1 MGYRSR
7 TEIVGQILKVAIGSG
22 GATKTKIM
30 YEAFLNFAQ
39 LNRFLT
45 VLTEDDLLR
54 YDEQTH
60 RFKTT
65 ERGLQFLDKCNRIQ
79 AMIKEEEQVT
89 LSQQQTSAI
98 VK

>member
-7 TEIVGQILKVAIGSG
+7 TEIVGQILKVANG

-39 LNRFLT
+39 MKDYLK
-45 VLTEDDLLR
+45 VLTEDDLLS
-54 YDEQTH
+54 YDGQTH

-65 ERGLQFLDKCNRIQ
+65 KRGLQFLDKYNQIE
-79 AMIKEEEQVT
+79 AMIKEKEQPT
-89 LSQQQTSAI
+89 SPSQQQISPI